1 MILLPDIQAPSNAL
15 PLRYLLLT
23 YRAQENFG
31 DAPFQINLQKTVA
44 SMGFPGDSVIKIC
57 LPMQEAQ
64 GIVGSVPGS
73 GRPPRGGS
81 NNPLQNFCL
90 ENPMDRGTWRATVQ
104 GL

>member
-44 SMGFPGDSVIKIC
+44 SMGF
-57 LPMQEAQ
+57 Q
-64 GIVGSVPGS
+64 GT
-73 GRPPRGGS
+73 
-81 NNPLQNFCL
+81 Q
-90 ENPMDRGTWRATVQ
+90 
-104 GL
+104 